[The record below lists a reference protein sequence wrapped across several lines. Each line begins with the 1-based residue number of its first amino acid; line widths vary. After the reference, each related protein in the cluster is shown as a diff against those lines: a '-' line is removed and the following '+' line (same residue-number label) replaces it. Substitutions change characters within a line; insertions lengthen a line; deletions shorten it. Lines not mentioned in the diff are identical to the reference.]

1 MEFTKEIKHNSC
13 SHCQRHCYY
22 CNGTGI
28 DEKAIRCQAHIYLT
42 PWRREHGRDSQCSRT
57 SQYLIDDIHLC
68 TIHIT
73 KYLKEKEKEN
83 V

>member
-1 MEFTKEIKHNSC
+1 MKFTKEIKHNSC
-13 SHCQRHCYY
+13 SHCQKHCYH

-28 DEKAIRCQAHIYLT
+28 DEKAIRCQAHIYM
-42 PWRREHGRDSQCSRT
+42 PAWKREYKTNSQCSRT
-57 SQYLIDDIHLC
+57 SNYLIDDIHLC